1 MDKTLFEFPV
11 QVYGELE
18 KYNEV
23 LSKARCKIFYKYAN
37 RNRTYIT
44 DEFADKLL
52 SSLPYAPVKG
62 IYDENDYTDHG
73 IARSE
78 GRIYGIVPENPNVS
92 WETFMDEDGIIRT
105 YACADVLIFTAL
117 YDEAKS
123 IIGKSQSMELY
134 QPSLKYHEAIVE
146 NKRYIVFDDG
156 CFLGLQVLGDNVEP
170 CFEGA
175 SFYTL
180 QTTIEYAIKKIKEYG
195 GTEMPKRINFK
206 LSDDEKFNALWAL
219 LNPEFNEEGNWT
231 VSYGISAVYDEYA
244 LCVNYET
251 GEMNRVYYSKN
262 DEKDM
267 VELGEIVKCYIVDV
281 TENEKATLDTLRV
294 LNGDTY
300 ELVSEVL
307 EQAESNA
314 DKVSEFSTKIEE
326 LEQSVAT
333 LTTERDNANSQ
344 ATEYS
349 NSLTQANETITS
361 LQEEN
366 ASLIEYKNQS
376 ENEKKT
382 AVIDEYSEL
391 LPEEILK
398 DYTDKMSEYSVEDL
412 DMRLAY
418 ELKKTNSAVFTKVPE
433 EGFVP
438 KETRVDGLTA
448 ILSKYKK

>member
-1 MDKTLFEFPV
+1 
-11 QVYGELE
+11 
-18 KYNEV
+18 
-23 LSKARCKIFYKYAN
+23 
-37 RNRTYIT
+37 
-44 DEFADKLL
+44 
-52 SSLPYAPVKG
+52 
-62 IYDENDYTDHG
+62 
-73 IARSE
+73 
-78 GRIYGIVPENPNVS
+78 
-92 WETFMDEDGIIRT
+92 
-105 YACADVLIFTAL
+105 
-117 YDEAKS
+117 
-123 IIGKSQSMELY
+123 
-134 QPSLKYHEAIVE
+134 
-146 NKRYIVFDDG
+146 
-156 CFLGLQVLGDNVEP
+156 
-170 CFEGA
+170 
-175 SFYTL
+175 
-180 QTTIEYAIKKIKEYG
+180 
-195 GTEMPKRINFK
+195 MPKRINFK

-244 LCVNYET
+244 LCVNYES

-267 VELGEIVKCYIVDV
+267 VELGEIVKCYVVDV

-366 ASLIEYKNQS
+366 ASLTEYKN
-376 ENEKKT
+376 
-382 AVIDEYSEL
+382 
-391 LPEEILK
+391 
-398 DYTDKMSEYSVEDL
+398 
-412 DMRLAY
+412 
-418 ELKKTNSAVFTKVPE
+418 
-433 EGFVP
+433 
-438 KETRVDGLTA
+438 
-448 ILSKYKK
+448 

>member
-1 MDKTLFEFPV
+1 
-11 QVYGELE
+11 
-18 KYNEV
+18 
-23 LSKARCKIFYKYAN
+23 
-37 RNRTYIT
+37 
-44 DEFADKLL
+44 
-52 SSLPYAPVKG
+52 
-62 IYDENDYTDHG
+62 
-73 IARSE
+73 
-78 GRIYGIVPENPNVS
+78 
-92 WETFMDEDGIIRT
+92 
-105 YACADVLIFTAL
+105 
-117 YDEAKS
+117 
-123 IIGKSQSMELY
+123 
-134 QPSLKYHEAIVE
+134 
-146 NKRYIVFDDG
+146 
-156 CFLGLQVLGDNVEP
+156 
-170 CFEGA
+170 
-175 SFYTL
+175 
-180 QTTIEYAIKKIKEYG
+180 
-195 GTEMPKRINFK
+195 MPKRINFK

-326 LEQSVAT
+326 LEQNVAT

-366 ASLIEYKNQS
+366 ASLTEYKN
-376 ENEKKT
+376 
-382 AVIDEYSEL
+382 
-391 LPEEILK
+391 
-398 DYTDKMSEYSVEDL
+398 
-412 DMRLAY
+412 
-418 ELKKTNSAVFTKVPE
+418 
-433 EGFVP
+433 
-438 KETRVDGLTA
+438 
-448 ILSKYKK
+448 